1 MWGTT
6 HITNYLPV
14 PLWGLSYFFYA
25 LISMLNISHFTP
37 RINARRRKKKEKT
50 TFQVGKRSG
59 ALLPS
64 RIPSTL
70 SYSGIFII
78 LSCRSPEEQIKA
90 SKT

>member
-37 RINARRRKKKEKT
+37 RINARRRKKKKKQLSKLERG
-50 TFQVGKRSG
+50 VV
-59 ALLPS
+59 PS